1 MVIKTWWDSP
11 EFHLGNVAFSLDADL
26 CRWQVGVRWSVY
38 DGEWNVT
45 VTVLCLSLFIG
56 RWL

>member
-1 MVIKTWWDSP
+1 MIKTWWDSP
-11 EFHLGNVAFSLDADL
+11 EWHLGNVAFSLDADL

-38 DGEWNVT
+38 DGEWSVT